1 MSSARLRLVA
11 VVKPVRLDAV
21 VEALEPFAA
30 HDVLIEQVR
39 GYGRQKGHLGDY
51 DELLGEDF
59 LPKVRVE
66 LVVDAGR
73 ADRIA
78 EAIRGAARTGR
89 IGDGKI
95 FLHEVDA

>member
-1 MSSARLRLVA
+1 MPSSRVRLVA

-21 VEALEPFAA
+21 IEALEPFAVR
-30 HDVLIEQVR
+30 DVLVEQVR

-51 DELLGEDF
+51 EELHEGF

-66 LVVDAGR
+66 CVIGDEQVDDVGA
-73 ADRIA
+73 
-78 EAIRGAARTGR
+78 AIRQAARTGR

-95 FLHEVDA
+95 FLHEVVA